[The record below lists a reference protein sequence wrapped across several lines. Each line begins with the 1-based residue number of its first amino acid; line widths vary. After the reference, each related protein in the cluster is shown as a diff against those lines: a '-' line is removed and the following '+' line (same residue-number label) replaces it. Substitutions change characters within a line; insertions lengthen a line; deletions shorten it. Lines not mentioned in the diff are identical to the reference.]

1 VARPIVTGVTRERQE
16 RYTRLDTRGETGMPL
31 ALSLLQI
38 SLFALFTL
46 LIGLIPLAV
55 GLVYAVRPGERW
67 LALMRPVSLAAIFAG
82 LSSLLSGTAMVLRE
96 IGQISDFNARTMS
109 PIALGLMEAITPM
122 FLIFACL
129 TVAWVLVA
137 VGMRRTIV

>member
-1 VARPIVTGVTRERQE
+1 
-16 RYTRLDTRGETGMPL
+16 MPL
-31 ALSLLQI
+31 AFSLLQI

-55 GLVYAVRPGERW
+55 GLAYAVRPGERW

-82 LSSLLSGTAMVLRE
+82 LSSFLSGTAMVLRE
-96 IGQISDFNARTMS
+96 IGGASEFSARTVS

-137 VGMRRTIV
+137 IGMRRTIV